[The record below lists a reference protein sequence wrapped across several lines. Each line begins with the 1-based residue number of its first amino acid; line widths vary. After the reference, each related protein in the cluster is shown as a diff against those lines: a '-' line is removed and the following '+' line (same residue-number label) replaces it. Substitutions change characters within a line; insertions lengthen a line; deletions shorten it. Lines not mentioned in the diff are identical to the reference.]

1 MVCLVKNRSKFYKK
15 TLLDI
20 WGYHKLYKRPSKLIN
35 YIRVMSKERKLRR
48 KYYRRE
54 FVYSLQK
61 KIRFRWRKKFKS
73 KYINHRYLYNFYMI
87 VRRRTFRKY
96 MYKARRRRGSFI
108 GNYLIFLEGRL
119 FMLVYRSN
127 FVNNIFKLKYIIDRG
142 IFLVDNEIKYYSNH
156 VVKPGQLVQVSF
168 DYRDLL
174 KKDFKLRLKQGYIL
188 WMPRKY
194 IFVNYSFMF
203 IFFLRPPKKRELK
216 FPIKFDIYLGGDL
229 YFL

>member
-1 MVCLVKNRSKFYKK
+1 
-15 TLLDI
+15 
-20 WGYHKLYKRPSKLIN
+20 
-35 YIRVMSKERKLRR
+35 
-48 KYYRRE
+48 
-54 FVYSLQK
+54 
-61 KIRFRWRKKFKS
+61 
-73 KYINHRYLYNFYMI
+73 
-87 VRRRTFRKY
+87 

-168 DYRDLL
+168 DYRDLF

-188 WMPRKY
+188 
-194 IFVNYSFMF
+194 
-203 IFFLRPPKKRELK
+203 
-216 FPIKFDIYLGGDL
+216 
-229 YFL
+229 